1 MLELVSTCTHT
12 HTHNTICTY
21 NVHVLYIYIYLCTG
35 RYMERLQQEDWEN
48 LVKKKEAQI
57 SLMEEVTK
65 CNHVGRG
72 REGERRASHA

>member
-1 MLELVSTCTHT
+1 MLELVSTHTHT

-21 NVHVLYIYIYLCTG
+21 NILYIYIYLCTG

-48 LVKKKEAQI
+48 LVKKKEAQK

-72 REGERRASHA
+72 KERERRTSHA